1 MTARFTYLGDMLF
14 WILVAVMTAAL
25 AVILLYPLLRGA
37 KAAENIRAGEAAV
50 YRDQLRELDR
60 DLNGGLIT
68 PEEADYARAEI
79 GRRLI
84 AVSAD
89 EPAETPKPPRHHRFT
104 EAVVLLVLPVLG
116 LSLYLTT
123 GRPDLPSQ
131 PLEARLEN
139 PGNDVAVLITKAERH
154 LAEKPD
160 DGKGW
165 DVLAPIY
172 FRTMRVND
180 AQLAYRN
187 AIRLLGP
194 SPVRL
199 DGLAETLMAVSDGVV
214 TEEAR
219 QVLEQSLT
227 LESDNPR
234 ARFYIALS
242 MEQAGRPN
250 EARQA
255 FEALAK
261 QSPADAPW
269 LPLVNE
275 HIAMN
280 GGAKSGADPAAP
292 GVNPAAPGA
301 DPAAPGGD
309 PAAPGNPTQQD
320 VAAAETMSA
329 GDRQQMI
336 RGMVESLD
344 AKLREEPNNFEG
356 WVRLVRSYAVLN
368 DKDRAA
374 GALKRGLA
382 AFPPPGEQGRQLLA
396 LARELGVATEGA
408 TQ

>member
-1 MTARFTYLGDMLF
+1 MKARLTYLGDMLF
-14 WILVAVMTAAL
+14 WILVAALTAAL

-37 KAAENIRAGEAAV
+37 KAADNIRAGETAV

-60 DLNGGLIT
+60 DLDGGLIT

-89 EPAETPKPPRHHRFT
+89 EPAETLKPARHHRFT
-104 EAVVLLVLPVLG
+104 EAFVLLLLPVLG
-116 LSLYLTT
+116 LCLYLTT

-180 AQLAYRN
+180 AQVAYRN

-219 QVLEQSLT
+219 QVLEQSLM
-227 LESDNPR
+227 LEPDNPR

-242 MEQAGRPN
+242 MEQAGRPD

-269 LPLVNE
+269 LPLVNQ

-280 GGAKSGADPAAP
+280 GGAPAGA
-292 GVNPAAPGA
+292 GSAAPGA
-301 DPAAPGGD
+301 GSAAPGTN
-309 PAAPGNPTQQD
+309 PSAPGNPTQQD
-320 VAAAETMSA
+320 VAAAEAMNA

-344 AKLREEPNNFEG
+344 AKLSEDPNNFEG
-356 WVRLVRSYAVLN
+356 WMRLVRSYAVLN

-396 LARELGVATEGA
+396 LARELGIATEGA

>member
-1 MTARFTYLGDMLF
+1 MLF
-14 WILVAVMTAAL
+14 WILVAALTAAL

-37 KAAENIRAGEAAV
+37 KAADNIRAGEAAV

-60 DLNGGLIT
+60 DLDGGLIT

-89 EPAETPKPPRHHRFT
+89 EPAQTPKPARHHRFT
-104 EAVVLLVLPVLG
+104 EAFVLLVLPVLG
-116 LSLYLTT
+116 LCLYLTT

-154 LAEKPD
+154 LAVNPD

-227 LESDNPR
+227 LEPDNPR

-255 FEALAK
+255 FETLAK

-280 GGAKSGADPAAP
+280 GGAKAGADPAAP
-292 GVNPAAPGA
+292 GAN
-301 DPAAPGGD
+301 

-320 VAAAETMSA
+320 VAAAETMNA

-344 AKLREEPNNFEG
+344 AKLSEDPNNFEG
-356 WVRLVRSYAVLN
+356 WMRLVRSYAVLN
-368 DKDRAA
+368 DKDRAV

-396 LARELGVATEGA
+396 LARELGIATEGA

>member
-1 MTARFTYLGDMLF
+1 MKARFTYLGDMLF
-14 WILVAVMTAAL
+14 WILVAALTAAL

-37 KAAENIRAGEAAV
+37 KAADNIRAGEAAV

-60 DLNGGLIT
+60 DLDGGLIT

-89 EPAETPKPPRHHRFT
+89 EPAETPKPARHHRFT
-104 EAVVLLVLPVLG
+104 EAFVLLVLPVLG
-116 LSLYLTT
+116 LCLYLTT

-180 AQLAYRN
+180 AQVAYRN

-227 LESDNPR
+227 LQPDNPR

-242 MEQAGRPN
+242 MEQAGQPD

-261 QSPADAPW
+261 QSPSDAPW
-269 LPLVNE
+269 LPLVNQ

-280 GGAKSGADPAAP
+280 GGAPAGA
-292 GVNPAAPGA
+292 NPAAPGA
-301 DPAAPGGD
+301 NPS
-309 PAAPGNPTQQD
+309 APGNPTQED
-320 VAAAETMSA
+320 VAAAENMSA

-344 AKLREEPNNFEG
+344 AKLSEDPNNFEG

-382 AFPPPGEQGRQLLA
+382 AFPLPGEEGRQLLA
-396 LARELGVATEGA
+396 LARELGIATEGA

>member
-1 MTARFTYLGDMLF
+1 MLF
-14 WILVAVMTAAL
+14 WILVAALTAAL

-37 KAAENIRAGEAAV
+37 KAADNIRAGEAAV

-60 DLNGGLIT
+60 DLDGGLIT
-68 PEEADYARAEI
+68 SEEADYARAEI

-84 AVSAD
+84 AVSAE
-89 EPAETPKPPRHHRFT
+89 EPAETPKPARHHRFT
-104 EAVVLLVLPVLG
+104 EAFVLLVLPVLG
-116 LSLYLTT
+116 LCLYLTT

-172 FRTMRVND
+172 FRTMRVSD
-180 AQLAYRN
+180 AQVAYRN

-227 LESDNPR
+227 LQPDNPR

-242 MEQAGRPN
+242 MEQAGRPD

-261 QSPADAPW
+261 QSPSDAPW
-269 LPLVNE
+269 LPLVNQ

-280 GGAKSGADPAAP
+280 GGAPAGA
-292 GVNPAAPGA
+292 NPAAPGA
-301 DPAAPGGD
+301 NPS
-309 PAAPGNPTQQD
+309 APGNPTQED
-320 VAAAETMSA
+320 VAAAENMSA

-344 AKLREEPNNFEG
+344 AKLSEDPNNFEG

-382 AFPPPGEQGRQLLA
+382 AFPPPGEEGRQLLA
-396 LARELGVATEGA
+396 LARELGIATEGA

>member
-1 MTARFTYLGDMLF
+1 MKARLTYLGDMLF
-14 WILVAVMTAAL
+14 WILVAALTAAL

-37 KAAENIRAGEAAV
+37 KAADNIRAGETAV

-60 DLNGGLIT
+60 DLDGGLIT

-89 EPAETPKPPRHHRFT
+89 EPAETLKPARHHRFT
-104 EAVVLLVLPVLG
+104 EAFVLLLLPVLG
-116 LSLYLTT
+116 LCLYLTT

-180 AQLAYRN
+180 AQVAYRN

-227 LESDNPR
+227 LEPDNPR

-242 MEQAGRPN
+242 MEQAGRPD

-269 LPLVNE
+269 LPLVNQ

-280 GGAKSGADPAAP
+280 GGAPAGA
-292 GVNPAAPGA
+292 GSAAPGA
-301 DPAAPGGD
+301 GSAAPGTN
-309 PAAPGNPTQQD
+309 PSAPGNPTQQD
-320 VAAAETMSA
+320 VAAAETMNA

-344 AKLREEPNNFEG
+344 AKLSEDPNNFEG
-356 WVRLVRSYAVLN
+356 WMRLVRSYAVLN

-396 LARELGVATEGA
+396 LARELGIATEGA